1 MEEYEQVVEQ
11 QGTKPSKGDEVRR
24 QMTRYNDA
32 GVITSFAYSTKI
44 FATH

>member
-24 QMTRYNDA
+24 QMTQHNDA
-32 GVITSFAYSTKI
+32 GVTSSVHTV
-44 FATH
+44 